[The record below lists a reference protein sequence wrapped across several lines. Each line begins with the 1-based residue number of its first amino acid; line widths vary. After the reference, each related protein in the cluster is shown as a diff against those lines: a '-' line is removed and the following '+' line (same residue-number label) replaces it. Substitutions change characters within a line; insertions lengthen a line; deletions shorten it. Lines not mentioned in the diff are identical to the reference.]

1 MLKDKPKFD
10 PMVPQSVFVHDT
22 SVYSLHCIS
31 LVQIVLYLSVP
42 NCITFLNG
50 YIIFS
55 FEWFCI

>member
-10 PMVPQSVFVHDT
+10 PMVPQSVIVHDT

-50 YIIFS
+50 YIIF
-55 FEWFCI
+55 FI